1 MPVEIA
7 EPMLFHLDDF
17 HLDDFHLEIFEI
29 DIDAHV
35 STAVINQIIMYLH
48 HL

>member
-17 HLDDFHLEIFEI
+17 HLDEVHLEIFEI

-35 STAVINQIIMYLH
+35 STTVIN
-48 HL
+48 